1 MTATMKGPM
10 RTLGPLERW
19 GYWIGFM
26 GRLRRTVRVGR
37 NRNGIRTGIEPH
49 ELSAK
54 LNHKLPLHLESLNAE
69 LVMVGKVRVLGWS
82 LGDK

>member
-1 MTATMKGPM
+1 
-10 RTLGPLERW
+10 
-19 GYWIGFM
+19 M

-37 NRNGIRTGIEPH
+37 NRNRIRTGIEPH

-54 LNHKLPLHLESLNAE
+54 LNHKLPLHLESLDAE

-82 LGDK
+82 LGGQITWPIMSDYELLESIIELSRLPPT